1 MKQKKNGTDLSDIGT
16 KQLHSKHDVRVEKID
31 SGLVRATVRDQLVID
46 VYLFDDIIT
55 VNQHAEAER
64 LLDLAQKAGVFLRS
78 VDMGSI
84 VSGGSRSDLAG
95 SGFVRWRYAINGIRR
110 RYGMEGV
117 QVVQDCIVEN
127 KFIKENRLELLT
139 QILSTE

>member
-95 SGFVRWRYAINGIRR
+95 SGFVRWRYAMSDIRR

-127 KFIKENRLELLT
+127 KFIKEDRLELLI

>member
-1 MKQKKNGTDLSDIGT
+1 MKQKKNGIDLSDIGT
-16 KQLHSKHDVRVEKID
+16 KQLHSKHDVRVEKMD
-31 SGLVRATVRDQLVID
+31 SGLVRATVKDQLVID

-84 VSGGSRSDLAG
+84 VSGGGRSDLAG
-95 SGFVRWRYAINGIRR
+95 SGFVRWRYAMNDIRR
-110 RYGMEGV
+110 RHGSEGME
-117 QVVQDCIVEN
+117 VVQDCIVEN
-127 KFIKENRLELLT
+127 KFLKADRLDLLI
-139 QILSTE
+139 QILSSE

>member
-1 MKQKKNGTDLSDIGT
+1 MKQKKNGTDLSDLGT

-95 SGFVRWRYAINGIRR
+95 SGFVRWRYAINDSRR
-110 RYGMEGV
+110 RHGMKGV

-127 KFIKENRLELLT
+127 KFIKEDRLELLT